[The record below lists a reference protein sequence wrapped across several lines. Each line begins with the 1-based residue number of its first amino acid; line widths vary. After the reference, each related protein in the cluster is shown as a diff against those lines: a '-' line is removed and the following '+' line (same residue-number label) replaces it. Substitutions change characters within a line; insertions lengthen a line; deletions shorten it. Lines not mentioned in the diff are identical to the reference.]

1 MKKLLLLIIAFV
13 ITISCSTDEKPIF
26 NISIEASEGGTVSS
40 SGGKYEQGV
49 VLSVNATPDLG
60 YFFANWSTGTPE
72 NPLTLTVNSNQKII
86 ANFEKEIDPIELS
99 IINYLA
105 ENNISAERTESGL
118 YYVIS
123 SQGVG
128 EYPSSSSS
136 IRAIYK
142 GYFLDGTVFDQSSA
156 NGISFS
162 LNQVIKGFQEGFQ
175 LFKQGGLG
183 KLIIPPSLGYG
194 DNDYGTIPANSV
206 LVFDIELLEIN

>member
-1 MKKLLLLIIAFV
+1 MKKLLLLSIFAV
-13 ITISCSTDEKPIF
+13 VLSCSSDEKPIF

-60 YFFANWSTGTPE
+60 YFFANWSTGSPE

-86 ANFEKEIDPIELS
+86 ANFEKEVDPIELS
-99 IINYLA
+99 IVNYLS
-105 ENNISAERTESGL
+105 ENNISAEKTESGL
-118 YYVIS
+118 YYFIS
-123 SQGVG
+123 SQGDG

-156 NGISFS
+156 SGISFS

-175 LFKQGGLG
+175 LFKLGGVG

-194 DNDYGTIPANSV
+194 DKDFGTIPANSV